1 VLHHTPLRIHPQR
14 KILRLRLPIQPLV
27 HRLRHHEELDAA
39 YRISIGV
46 LHPLRQAVAFED
58 VPTFDDCDGGLGD
71 RVGFECAGER
81 GCGCG
86 ERLEADC
93 ADGWTGVV
101 RRGEAGGGVAR
112 AGCAGGHG
120 EGRCELETGEMWSVT
135 CIYRVGEQVWFVIT
149 TARQTTGDGR

>member
-1 VLHHTPLRIHPQR
+1 
-14 KILRLRLPIQPLV
+14 
-27 HRLRHHEELDAA
+27 
-39 YRISIGV
+39 
-46 LHPLRQAVAFED
+46 

-101 RRGEAGGGVAR
+101 RRGGAGGDVAR

-135 CIYRVGEQVWFVIT
+135 CIYRVGEQTPWRAGVVCYHDD
-149 TARQTTGDGR
+149 TANDGRWALVVQTFGLC